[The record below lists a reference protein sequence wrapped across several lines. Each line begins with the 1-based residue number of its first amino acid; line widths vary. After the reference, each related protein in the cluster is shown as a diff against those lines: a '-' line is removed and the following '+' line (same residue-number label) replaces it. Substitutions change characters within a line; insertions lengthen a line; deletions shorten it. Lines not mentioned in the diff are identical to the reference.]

1 MTEDGTDCLASD
13 IVYTATVDGTDW
25 ASASTSTWLTFDAA
39 TRVVSWNPTSDSDAG
54 SYAIVVTGTITNA
67 HANSPHTASYSFT
80 LTVNAMSC
88 ALTPYSITIATGT
101 AATDSTYTVAAT
113 GASQTISEMTPSGTH
128 CLPSDVVYTATVD
141 GTDWAS
147 ATTSAWLTFDAATRA
162 VSWDTSDAANAAV
175 YSIVV
180 TGTVT
185 NTHASSPFTSSESF
199 TLTVTTIACAAS
211 TETIV
216 MTPSVISDQI
226 YSVGDDL
233 FTLNF
238 DEFTEDSTYCV

>member
-13 IVYTATVDGTDW
+13 IVYTATVDSTDV
-25 ASASTSTWLTFDAA
+25 ASASTSAWLTFDAA

-54 SYAIVVTGTITNA
+54 SYVIVVKGTIINDD
-67 HANSPHTASYSFT
+67 ANSPHFASESFT

-88 ALTPYSITIATGT
+88 ALTAYSITITTGT
-101 AATDSTYTVAAT
+101 AATDTTYTVAAT
-113 GASQTISEMTPSGTH
+113 GASQTISEMTPSGSH

-147 ATTSAWLTFDAATRA
+147 ASTSAWLTFDAATRA

-180 TGTVT
+180 TGSVT
-185 NTHASSPFTSSESF
+185 NTDGSSPFTASESF
-199 TLTVTTIACAAS
+199 SLTVVATTCATSTDDITITSTAAADQTYTIGDTGAS
-211 TETIV
+211 
-216 MTPSVISDQI
+216 
-226 YSVGDDL
+226 
-233 FTLNF
+233 
-238 DEFTEDSTYCV
+238 

>member
-67 HANSPHTASYSFT
+67 HANSPHTASDSFT

-185 NTHASSPFTSSESF
+185 NTHGSSPFTASESF
-199 TLTVTTIACAAS
+199 SLTVVAATCATSIDDITITSTAAA
-211 TETIV
+211 
-216 MTPSVISDQI
+216 D
-226 YSVGDDL
+226 
-233 FTLNF
+233 
-238 DEFTEDSTYCV
+238 